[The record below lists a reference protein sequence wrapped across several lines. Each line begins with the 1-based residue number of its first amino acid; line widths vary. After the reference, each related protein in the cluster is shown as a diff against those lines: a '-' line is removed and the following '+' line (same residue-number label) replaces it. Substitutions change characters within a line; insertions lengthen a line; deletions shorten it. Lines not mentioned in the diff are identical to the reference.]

1 MSKTKE
7 KGGAGLKSAWTTG
20 HAVIDTNT
28 NEARIEAHAGKL
40 RATSIF
46 NKSAGQPFYFLP
58 SIDDAQHKVI
68 FGPTRTGM
76 SAGPILPQVLDLA
89 DKPKR

>member
-1 MSKTKE
+1 MTKTTDE
-7 KGGAGLKSAWTTG
+7 GGAGLQSAWTTG
-20 HAVIDTNT
+20 HAAIATSTNQ
-28 NEARIEAHAGKL
+28 AGIEVHTDKL
-40 RATSIF
+40 RATGNF

-58 SIDDAQHKVI
+58 SVDDAQHKVI

-76 SAGPILPQVLDLA
+76 SAGPVLPQVLDLA